1 MTRKLTDEIFALI
14 PGLIE
19 QGLSK
24 AEIAA
29 RYEVTP
35 ATLQVLCCKRGISLR
50 RGGRRIKLALP
61 GIPLSL
67 SDKALLALR
76 SAARARGKDEARL
89 ASELLETI
97 ATDDLYTAVL
107 DSRKEPVAA

>member
-35 ATLQVLCCKRGISLR
+35 ATLQVLCCKRGIAAQ
-50 RGGRRIKLALP
+50 GRPTHQAGAPRYSAVAQRQGAACLAF
-61 GIPLSL
+61 G
-67 SDKALLALR
+67 
-76 SAARARGKDEARL
+76 
-89 ASELLETI
+89 SE
-97 ATDDLYTAVL
+97 
-107 DSRKEPVAA
+107 SQRQG

>member
-29 RYEVTP
+29 RYDVTP

-50 RGGRRIKLALP
+50 RGGPRMK
-61 GIPLSL
+61 LSL
-67 SDKALLALR
+67 GLSDAALCALR
-76 SAARARGKDEARL
+76 IAAKARGMNETRL
-89 ASELLETI
+89 ARDLLEAI
-97 ATDDLYTAVL
+97 AKDDLYKAVL
-107 DSRKEPVAA
+107 DTRKEPIAA